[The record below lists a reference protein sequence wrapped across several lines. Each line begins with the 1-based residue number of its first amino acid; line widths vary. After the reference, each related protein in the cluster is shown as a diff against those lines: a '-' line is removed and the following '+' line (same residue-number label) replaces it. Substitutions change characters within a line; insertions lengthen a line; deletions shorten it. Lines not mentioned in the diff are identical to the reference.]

1 MHIKK
6 EVRWRTLY
14 FDIHRGM
21 KKKFA
26 NIYLILSVVCII
38 IAVGM
43 HQYVLSMVLIALFYI
58 IPLIILF
65 ILNPLYKRTN
75 HFTNQYVDIHKFMNN
90 STLLSKN
97 SFWDVVNLGS
107 THPKFAFDF
116 SESSLKGMNW
126 AVGPQTLEYD
136 FMILRNY
143 HHSLREGATVII
155 PICPLTFFLY
165 KYSNMRN
172 VAKYY
177 KVFASDLIPDF
188 DSNQY
193 FKEIKYPLICYP
205 FRLRYLIKDIPKD
218 RRLEMIDNPMSPE
231 RIETDA
237 TMWIE
242 KCWNSEFGIDIC
254 HMQKLSDNNLQAIEN
269 NVSLLREIVVFCK
282 EHNYH
287 PVITYLPVSRELGE
301 KFSSEFIEKH
311 IHSYVNRAISG
322 LDVPVL
328 DYMKDERFQSSDYY
342 INSFFMNRKG
352 ARYFTNIFL
361 RELGQRG
368 AGGVH

>member
-1 MHIKK
+1 
-6 EVRWRTLY
+6 
-14 FDIHRGM
+14 M
-21 KKKFA
+21 KNNFTK
-26 NIYLILSVVCII
+26 IYIIVSVFCVI
-38 IAVGM
+38 IAVGI
-43 HQYVLSMVLIALFYI
+43 HQYVFSMVLIALFYI
-58 IPLIILF
+58 FPLIILL

-75 HFTNQYVDIHKFMNN
+75 HFTNQYVDIYKFENS
-90 STLLSKN
+90 STLLSQI

-107 THPKFAFDF
+107 THPKFAFDY

-136 FMILRNY
+136 FMILRNF

-193 FKEIKYPLICYP
+193 HREIMYPLIYYP
-205 FRLRYLIKDIPKD
+205 LRLRYLIKDIPKD
-218 RRLEMIDNPMSPE
+218 KRMELTNNPISSE
-231 RIETDA
+231 QIETDA

-242 KCWNSEFGIDIC
+242 KCWNREFSIDIC
-254 HMQKLSDNNLQAIEN
+254 HMQELSDDNQQAIEAN
-269 NVSLLREIVVFCK
+269 INLLRQIVVFCK
-282 EHNYH
+282 EHSYR
-287 PVITYLPVSRELGE
+287 PVITYLPVSKVLGN

-311 IHSYVNRAISG
+311 IHLYVARAISG

-361 RELGQRG
+361 RELEQRR
-368 AGGVH
+368 AGEVH